1 MPSIDIFIAKMIEHG
16 EKRRAAVE
24 AGYSP
29 KTAHVQ
35 ATALLKRPKVAE
47 ALKNHATRA
56 IAKSELSAERVL
68 NEMRRLAFS
77 DVRQLFDESGNLK
90 PVHTLTDDQAA
101 CIAGLEVV
109 KKNVTSGDGKVD
121 NVIKVK
127 VWDKP
132 KVLEMVAK
140 HFSLLTERIEHAGG
154 MVLTWKD
161 SEE

>member
-1 MPSIDIFIAKMIEHG
+1 MPSIDKFIAGMIEHG

-24 AGYSP
+24 AGYSE

-35 ATALLKRPKVAE
+35 ATALLKRPKVVE
-47 ALKNHATRA
+47 ALKNHAIETIEQGKLTA
-56 IAKSELSAERVL
+56 DMVLAEI
-68 NEMRRLAFS
+68 RRLAFS
-77 DVRQLFDESGNLK
+77 DVRSIFDENGNLK
-90 PVHTLTDDQAA
+90 PVHKLTADQAA

-132 KVLEMVAK
+132 KSLEMLAK
-140 HFSLLTERIEHAGG
+140 HFALLTERIEHAGG
-154 MVLTWKD
+154 IELRWKD
-161 SEE
+161 TE